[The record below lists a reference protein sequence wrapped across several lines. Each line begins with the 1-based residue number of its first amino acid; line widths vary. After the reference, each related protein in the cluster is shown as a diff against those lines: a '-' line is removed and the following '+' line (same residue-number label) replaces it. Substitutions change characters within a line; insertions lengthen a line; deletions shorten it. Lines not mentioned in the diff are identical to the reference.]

1 MYWTEPATAD
11 DSRAVLEQKLWDPA
25 NPFWSGVDL
34 TTFGY
39 AILESRTFASLLKTM
54 ASIDL
59 RCSGGLRPSEAN
71 EKKPEAVSY
80 DVFGLI
86 YEYFLGKFAMS
97 EGQKGGEWSG
107 GTWTLPQERPKG
119 ERGGAHQFYTPTSI
133 VRLIVEILEPYHGRI
148 LEQQGLPTSS
158 RRLPQG
164 GNSGPHFFS
173 SSLSTLRFSRITSPK
188 QSIA

>member
-1 MYWTEPATAD
+1 MHWTEPATSD
-11 DSRAVLEQKLWDPA
+11 DSHAALEKTLWDAA
-25 NPFWSGVDL
+25 NQRWSN
-34 TTFGY
+34 
-39 AILESRTFASLLKTM
+39 AALK
-54 ASIDL
+54 
-59 RCSGGLRPSEAN
+59 PS
-71 EKKPEAVSY
+71 
-80 DVFGLI
+80 
-86 YEYFLGKFAMS
+86 EYFLGKFAMS

-107 GTWTLPQERPKG
+107 ATWTLPQERPEG

-148 LEQQGLPTSS
+148 LDQQGPSTSS

-173 SSLSTLRFSRITSPK
+173 SSLNTLRFIRMASPK